1 MSDTNSTKHRIEV
14 FDGMAAEE
22 VAAPATGGDNR
33 LAEITALANELTTR
47 RDMLKERIQAQEK
60 EAQLAAE
67 DLKNMT
73 EKTEKAKDDAQ
84 KAGAQP
90 QGEKEPTVEE
100 ILAQYGRDLTQAARN
115 KELDPVIG
123 REPEIKE
130 VSTTLMQRGRSNVM
144 LLGEPGIG
152 KTALF
157 SAFAQQVVDGNVP
170 DALKDAKVFTL
181 DLNAMVS
188 GAAMQGEFEKR
199 LLGVVKAVSAANQ
212 KGDKIILCID
222 EMHSAL
228 KAGGVGNGG
237 AGQILK
243 PYLTSGNLKIIGA
256 TTQSEYA
263 EHIQNDKALDRR
275 FQALFISPPTDEQ
288 TIEIL
293 KGLKK
298 KYADHHKIAVDDAKL
313 EKIVQLTSRYLTNLY
328 QPDKSINMLDNACAR
343 AVMAGEKELTDEQII
358 KSVAISSHISEEFL
372 KSSDSDRYLDVCKQ
386 LPKEVIDQNEATGAV
401 GMALLRAKAKL
412 NDPKKPLG
420 SFLFLGPSGVG
431 KTETARALARLLH
444 GNEDALIRVDMSD
457 YQERHETAKLVGAPP
472 GYVGYGEEGFLT
484 GAVRRKPFSIVLLD
498 EMEKAHPE
506 VQKRL
511 LQVLEE
517 GELVD
522 SRGVKISF
530 RNTIIIMTSNTGAHA
545 AMEQAQAKGIT
556 AHEDPE
562 EWKKVT
568 QPFYEQGM
576 KQVFLPEFLGRVGRK
591 VIFNPLSP
599 DSVALLVER
608 QLGTVTDRLQ
618 SQWHV
623 GLSLDPE
630 AQAEIA
636 RAGYSPRYGAR
647 HLKSAVDENVVDPLA
662 LWLAEN
668 GDKVE
673 AQAKEGGMEIAV
685 SGIGSLF
692 GAEVRKAF
700 NKAAND
706 TGAAVESATEIAVT
720 IAPKRPRREN
730 G

>member
-1 MSDTNSTKHRIEV
+1 MTTMSNSPGKTISVQV
-14 FDGMAAEE
+14 FDGVKEKDSSAS
-22 VAAPATGGDNR
+22 APDNR
-33 LAEITALANELTTR
+33 LAEITALADELTQK
-47 RDMLKERIQAQEK
+47 RDKLKERILAQEQ
-60 EAQLAAE
+60 ASQQAAE
-67 DLKNMT
+67 DLEDMQ
-73 EKTEKAKDDAQ
+73 EKLKEAEK
-84 KAGAQP
+84 KAPPAEGQP
-90 QGEKEPTVEE
+90 QEEREPTIEE
-100 ILAQYGRDLTQAARN
+100 ILSQWGRDLTQAARD

-123 REPEIKE
+123 RSAEVKEI
-130 VSTTLMQRGRSNVM
+130 STTLMQRGRSNVM

-157 SAFAQQVVDGNVP
+157 SAFAQDVVDGKVP
-170 DALKDAKVFTL
+170 ESLKDAKVFTL

-199 LLGVVKAVSAANQ
+199 LLGVVKAVSEANK

-228 KAGGVGNGG
+228 KAGGIGNGG

-243 PYLTSGNLKIIGA
+243 PYLTSGHLKIIGA

-275 FQALFISPPTDEQ
+275 FQALFIAPPTDEQ
-288 TIEIL
+288 TVEIL
-293 KGLKK
+293 KGLKTK
-298 KYADHHKIAVDDAKL
+298 FEDHHKLSIADDL
-313 EKIVQLTSRYLTNLY
+313 LTKIVTLTSRYLTSLY
-328 QPDKSINMLDNACAR
+328 HPDKAINILDNACAR
-343 AVMAGEKELTDEQII
+343 AVMAGEKTLSEESII
-358 KSVAISSHISEEFL
+358 KSVAIASHISEEFL
-372 KSSDSDRYLDVCKQ
+372 KGSDSDRYLQVRNQ

-444 GNEDALIRVDMSD
+444 GSEDALIRVDMSD

-530 RNTIIIMTSNTGAHA
+530 RNTIIVMTSNVGAGA
-545 AMEQAQAKGIT
+545 ALDQASAKHVT
-556 AHEDPE
+556 HHENPE
-562 EWKKVT
+562 EWLKVT
-568 QPFYEQGM
+568 GPFYDQGM
-576 KQVFLPEFLGRVGRK
+576 KQHFLPEFLGRVGRK

-599 DSVALLVER
+599 DSIAELVER
-608 QLGTVTDRLQ
+608 QLGTVTDRLK
-618 SQWHV
+618 SQWNV
-623 GLSLDPE
+623 GLQLEDSAKADIA
-630 AQAEIA
+630 AQ
-636 RAGYSPRYGAR
+636 GYSTRYGAR
-647 HLKSAVDENVVDPLA
+647 HLKAAVDEKVVDPLA
-662 LWLAEN
+662 LWLAEQGN
-668 GDKVE
+668 DVE
-673 AQAKEGGMEIAV
+673 KKAAARACDIV
-685 SGIGSLF
+685 VTGIGADF
-692 GAEVRKAF
+692 GAGLKKAF
-700 NKAAND
+700 NKKVRRTVD
-706 TGAAVESATEIAVT
+706 SAKTKAKT
-720 IAPKRPRREN
+720 ILRQVRPRQVGN

>member
-1 MSDTNSTKHRIEV
+1 MSDNASNNHRIQI
-14 FDGMAAEE
+14 FDGASEE
-22 VAAPATGGDNR
+22 EEAPVEKTGR
-33 LAEITALANELTTR
+33 LAEIAALADELTKK
-47 RDMLKERIQAQEK
+47 RDILKQRIVAQEK

-67 DLKNMT
+67 DLQHMQ
-73 EKTEKAKDDAQ
+73 EKTTQAEKAKP
-84 KAGAQP
+84 AQP
-90 QGEKEPTVEE
+90 QNGEREPTIEE
-100 ILAQYGRDLTQAARN
+100 ILSQYGRDLTQAARD

-123 REPEIKE
+123 RSPEVREI
-130 VSTTLMQRGRSNVM
+130 STTLMQRGRSNVM

-157 SAFAQQVVDGNVP
+157 SAFAQEVVNGTVP
-170 DALKDAKVFTL
+170 ESLKDAKVFTL

-188 GAAMQGEFEKR
+188 GAAQQGEFEKR
-199 LLGVVKAVSAANQ
+199 LLGVVKAVSAANK
-212 KGDKIILCID
+212 KGEKIVLCID

-228 KAGGVGNGG
+228 KAGGIGNGG

-243 PYLTSGNLKIIGA
+243 PYLTSGNIKIIGA

-275 FQALFISPPTDEQ
+275 FQALFVAPPTDEQ
-288 TIEIL
+288 TVEIL
-293 KGLKK
+293 KGLKSK
-298 KYADHHKIAVDDAKL
+298 FEDFHKVKVDDAKL
-313 EKIVQLTSRYLTNLY
+313 EKIVSLTSRYLTNLY
-328 QPDKSINMLDNACAR
+328 QPDKSINILDNALAR
-343 AVMAGEKELTDEQII
+343 AVMAGEKDLSDEQVI
-358 KSVAISSHISEEFL
+358 KSIGIASHIAEEFL
-372 KSSDSDRYLDVCKQ
+372 KSSDSDRYLQVCKQ
-386 LPKEVIDQNEATGAV
+386 LPHEVIDQKEATGAV

-444 GNEDALIRVDMSD
+444 GSEDALIRVDMSD

-530 RNTIIIMTSNTGAHA
+530 RNTIIIMTSNVGAGA
-545 AMEQAQAKGIT
+545 AMEQAAAKGVT
-556 AHEDPE
+556 AHENPE
-562 EWKKVT
+562 EWKAVT
-568 QPFYEQGM
+568 QPFYDQGM
-576 KQVFLPEFLGRVGRK
+576 KQYFLPEFLGRVGRK

-599 DSVALLVER
+599 DSISELVER
-608 QLGTVTDRLQ
+608 QLSTVTGRMQ

-623 GLSLDPE
+623 GLHLDDD
-630 AQAEIA
+630 AKADIA
-636 RAGYSPRYGAR
+636 RQGYSTRYGAR
-647 HLKSAVDENVVDPLA
+647 QLKYVVDEQVVDPLS

-673 AQAKEGGMEIAV
+673 AQAREGGMEVVV
-685 SGIGSLF
+685 SGIGTLF
-692 GAEVRKAF
+692 GAEVKKAF

-706 TGAAVESATEIAVT
+706 TGSAVEAAAELAVT
-720 IAPKRPRREN
+720 VAPVTPKRPRREN